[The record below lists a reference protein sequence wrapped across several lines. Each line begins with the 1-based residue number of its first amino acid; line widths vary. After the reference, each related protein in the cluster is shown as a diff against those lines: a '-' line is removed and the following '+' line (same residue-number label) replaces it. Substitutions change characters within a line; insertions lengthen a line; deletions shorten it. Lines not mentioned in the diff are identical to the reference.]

1 MDPFSR
7 SRKVRFLSVFLALAI
22 VIGVF
27 PLKKIKADSATST
40 ENDLQITYH
49 TVSAWADL
57 TQSEITVENKSGQV
71 IDGWQIEFT
80 YDDTTTV
87 SSIWNAV
94 AAPMDLASP
103 NKIVVSNETYNSA
116 IAPASKISFG
126 MITQGKINEI
136 PDIHVVPKEEVASE
150 PEAESTLFPY
160 AIYSNR
166 SFSFQGWKSAIYGD
180 VYTGSNFDYQG
191 SELNLLGNLDAVG
204 KINANGY
211 QMNIANRN
219 EGAPLLRGHHGTVRK
234 NVYC

>member
-126 MITQGKINEI
+126 RSERA
-136 PDIHVVPKEEVASE
+136 HV
-150 PEAESTLFPY
+150 
-160 AIYSNR
+160 
-166 SFSFQGWKSAIYGD
+166 
-180 VYTGSNFDYQG
+180 
-191 SELNLLGNLDAVG
+191 
-204 KINANGY
+204 
-211 QMNIANRN
+211 
-219 EGAPLLRGHHGTVRK
+219 
-234 NVYC
+234 